1 MGANF
6 NLYGFEVIR
15 DLIKGK
21 DFWESPRFPRVTMCD
36 FVIRNLGENNHRN
49 TIQCA
54 LPINLFNEKIFIIV
68 YFWLVLVAAMSV
80 YSFFTWFYTFTST
93 SRQSFIRRY
102 LKINERLGYHHH
114 SSSTNTNSSST
125 TIDAKIFD
133 AFLYEYLK
141 QDGVFLLRIVKKNT
155 NDIVVGEL
163 VCALWDNFK
172 RYPRFAMQSNTDDS
186 MHKDTEKLVN
196 GSGDGVNGYHLSQ

>member
-6 NLYGFEVIR
+6 HFYGFEVIR
-15 DLIKGK
+15 DLVTGK
-21 DFWESPRFPRVTMCD
+21 DFWESPRFPRIVMCD
-36 FVIRNLGENNHRN
+36 FDIRNLGENLHKN

-54 LPINLFNEKIFIIV
+54 VPINLFNEKIFIVV
-68 YFWLVLVAAMSV
+68 YFWLVFVSAMSV
-80 YSFFTWFYTFTST
+80 YSFMTWLWTFTAG
-93 SRQSFIRRY
+93 SRASFVRRY
-102 LKINERLGYHHH
+102 LKINDRIGNHHY
-114 SSSTNTNSSST
+114 SSSNTTSSST
-125 TIDAKIFD
+125 TIDEKVFN

-141 QDGVFLLRIVKKNT
+141 QDGVFLLHIVKKNS

-172 RYPRFAMQSNTDDS
+172 RYPRFAIQQANDDS

-196 GSGDGVNGYHLSQ
+196 STDGVIGYHH